1 MAVLNVGAYWQYIE
15 TVFADHRYIFHRKIS
30 IFHNPYFDA
39 YYDFFKLSVKQ
50 SAKYDPYINY
60 FILKLQYG
68 ISIAI

>member
-1 MAVLNVGAYWQYIE
+1 MAVLTVGAYLQYIE
-15 TVFADHRYIFHRKIS
+15 TVFADHGYIFHRKIS

-50 SAKYDPYINY
+50 SAKHDPYINY
-60 FILKLQYG
+60 LILELKYW